1 MLKLKHALWFAAAIG
16 NMLSILSME
25 GGLTHIQGLD
35 RLEHT
40 ALEIPIS

>member
-1 MLKLKHALWFAAAIG
+1 MLKLNHGLLFAAAIG

-25 GGLTHIQGLD
+25 GGLTHIPGLD
-35 RLEHT
+35 RLEYM

>member
-1 MLKLKHALWFAAAIG
+1 MLKLNHGLWFAVAIG

-35 RLEHT
+35 RLEYT
-40 ALEIPIS
+40 ALEIPIN